1 MDRSA
6 IAADPERG
14 KQLSEHLQVVR
25 EGPVLAIRLNRP
37 ERRNALTIAMYAAFA
52 DAIEQASADATI
64 RAVTISGEGE
74 DFAAGNDLGDFLDA
88 DPRDEDIPVWRLL
101 RALAACETPLI
112 AAVHGNCVGI
122 GTTMLLH
129 CDLVVAA
136 EDSRFSLPFVDLG
149 LVPEAASSLL
159 IPRLAGRRR
168 AARYLLLGEPFG
180 IDEAMEFG
188 LISHR
193 SAREEL
199 DARLR
204 QVVTALLAKPPRA
217 LAETQRLL
225 RLGARDEILERMK
238 VEGAIFSER
247 LQSAE
252 VKEAITAFFEKRK
265 PRFDA

>member
-1 MDRSA
+1 
-6 IAADPERG
+6 
-14 KQLSEHLQVVR
+14 
-25 EGPVLAIRLNRP
+25 
-37 ERRNALTIAMYAAFA
+37 
-52 DAIEQASADATI
+52 
-64 RAVTISGEGE
+64 
-74 DFAAGNDLGDFLDA
+74 
-88 DPRDEDIPVWRLL
+88 
-101 RALAACETPLI
+101 
-112 AAVHGNCVGI
+112 
-122 GTTMLLH
+122 
-129 CDLVVAA
+129 
-136 EDSRFSLPFVDLG
+136 
-149 LVPEAASSLL
+149 
-159 IPRLAGRRR
+159 
-168 AARYLLLGEPFG
+168 
-180 IDEAMEFG
+180 MEFG